1 MYRIVVSLLI
11 STAALTAQT
20 VTGSLRA
27 VVRDPGGAALAGA
40 VVTLTCESLA
50 VKFTETAGVD
60 GSVQFVRLLPAVDY
74 RVNVVAGAFA
84 PLERTGIAVLTG
96 QTTQLELTMALA
108 EQQTAIEVVAP
119 EFSVAMESAEVAQTV
134 DRQRLTSLPT
144 NGRNLIRFALLDPHV
159 RNTSGLGGDGF
170 AQNRLSIN
178 GNIFRDTQHR
188 LDGNTN
194 YDTLFNNAPLQRL
207 SLSAVQEFRV
217 LTNQFNAE
225 HGSTSAGLILTTTKS
240 GTDEFHGEALFFGR
254 PSGIQARPPLA
265 TRRIPNQLLQYGAS
279 LGGPLQRGATY
290 FFGNFERLAQDRAS
304 FISSPSRGM
313 FLGEL
318 RDTLALARIDHR
330 LSDNHWLAV
339 RLNGSRDSNT
349 NANDRVGGLTQPSN
363 ATTART
369 QSVGSQLTDTFTRGS
384 WVNEFRAGYTNAV
397 PSNSAP
403 PAPQVGSIRP
413 GYAVEGGSSFSFVRT
428 EVYQAANQ
436 VSWIRGAHSFK
447 FGGDFIRRK
456 VRDFSYDMF
465 GTYTFPGGA
474 PVPGQLP
481 LLYSQRFGV
490 ARLRYGQTQWAGFVQ
505 DSWRAHPQLTLHAGL
520 RYDYQSILD
529 DHNNFGPRAAFSWD
543 VMGRGKT
550 VVRGGFAL
558 YYDQPFFHGLTQRFL
573 LNGVTA
579 PFATISFAPGNPGF
593 PEFPFSYPPDSIP
606 PGAVLAPRNVVIR
619 GDRLLNPYAT
629 QFTLGIEQHLAG
641 GWTLS
646 LNGTRNLTVKQFIHY
661 DRNAPSPFPR
671 TQPGQSRTVAEA
683 DRTRPLYNPA
693 VGVSLYQGVAIRQLR
708 QTENGGSAV
717 YHGLDVALRR
727 AFRNRY
733 QIEARYLLNSAFN
746 NITDDH
752 LGANPNEWSDVGRG
766 ERGPS
771 DFAQRHRFVGHGL
784 VRLPWALQV
793 SGIVIAASGLP
804 VNALTGIDNNGD
816 GTVVDRP
823 AGFGRNAFWG
833 TPHRSLDLSLTKT
846 VALSENARIE
856 FRGDVF
862 NVTNYSNFYSFDRIY
877 GDGPAP
883 LPSFLRPLGGVA
895 NADPGRQFTFGLRV
909 YF

>member
-1 MYRIVVSLLI
+1 MYRIMFPLLMW
-11 STAALTAQT
+11 SAALAAQT
-20 VTGSLRA
+20 ITGSLRA

-40 VVTLTCESLA
+40 LVTLSSESLA
-50 VKFTETAGVD
+50 LKFTEVAGED
-60 GSVQFVRLLPAVDY
+60 GSVQFSRLVPALDY
-74 RVNVVAGAFA
+74 RVSVVAGAFA
-84 PLERTGIAVLTG
+84 PLEKTGIAVLTG
-96 QTTQLELTMALA
+96 QTAQLDLTLALA
-108 EQQTAIEVVAP
+108 EQRVAIEVVAGETAP
-119 EFSVAMESAEVAQTV
+119 AMESAELALTV
-134 DRQRLTSLPT
+134 DRQRLAWLPT
-144 NGRNLIRFALLDPHV
+144 NGRNLNRFALLDPRV

-194 YDTLFNNAPLQRL
+194 YDTLFNNTPLQRV

-254 PSGIQARPPLA
+254 PSGMQARPPLA
-265 TRRIPNQLLQYGAS
+265 TRHIPNQLLQYGAS
-279 LGGPLQRGATY
+279 LGGPVKRGATY

-304 FISSPSRGM
+304 FISSPAPGM

-318 RDTLALARIDHR
+318 RDTLALARIDQR
-330 LSDNHWLAV
+330 LSDNHWLSLRV
-339 RLNGSRDSNT
+339 NGSRDTNT
-349 NANDRVGGLTQPSN
+349 NVNDRVGGLVQPSN
-363 ATTART
+363 ATTGRT
-369 QSVGSQLTDTFTRGS
+369 QSVGSQVTDTITRGN
-384 WVNEFRAGYTNAV
+384 WVNEFRLGYTNAV

-403 PAPQVGSIRP
+403 PNPQVGLVRS
-413 GYAVEGGSSFSFVRT
+413 GYAIEGGSSFSFIRT

-436 VSWIRGAHSFK
+436 LSWIRGAHSLK
-447 FGGDFIRRK
+447 LGGDFIRRK

-474 PVPGQLP
+474 PVPGQQP

-505 DSWRAHPQLTLHAGL
+505 DSWRAHPRFTLHAGL
-520 RYDYQSILD
+520 RYDYQSLLD
-529 DHNNFGPRAAFSWD
+529 DYNNFGPRAAFSWD
-543 VMGRGKT
+543 VTGRGGT
-550 VVRGGFAL
+550 VVRGGFGL

-579 PFATISFAPGNPGF
+579 PFATITLAPGDAGF
-593 PEFPFSYPPDSIP
+593 PQFPFSYPPDSIP

-619 GDRLLNPYAT
+619 GERLLSPYTT
-629 QFTLGIEQHLAG
+629 QFTLGVEQRLGG

-646 LNGTRNLTVKQFIHY
+646 INGLRNLGVKQFIHY
-661 DRNAPSPFPR
+661 DRNAPTPFPR

-683 DRTRPLYNPA
+683 DRTRPLYDPA
-693 VGVSLYQGVAIRQLR
+693 LGVSLYQGVAIRQLR

-717 YHGLDVALRR
+717 YHGLDIGLRR
-727 AFRNRY
+727 GFRNRY
-733 QIEARYLLNSAFN
+733 QFEARYLLNSAFN

-784 VRLPWALQV
+784 VRLPWGLQA
-793 SGIVIAASGLP
+793 SGIVIAATGLP

-833 TPHRSLDLSLTKT
+833 TPHRSLDLSLLKT
-846 VALSENARIE
+846 VRVSESARIE

-862 NVTNYSNFYSFDRIY
+862 NVTNHSNFYNFNRNY
-877 GDGPAP
+877 GNGAAP
-883 LPSFLRPLGGVA
+883 LDTFLRPLGGIA
-895 NADPGRQFTFGLRV
+895 NADPGRQFTFGIRG

>member
-1 MYRIVVSLLI
+1 
-11 STAALTAQT
+11 
-20 VTGSLRA
+20 
-27 VVRDPGGAALAGA
+27 
-40 VVTLTCESLA
+40 
-50 VKFTETAGVD
+50 
-60 GSVQFVRLLPAVDY
+60 
-74 RVNVVAGAFA
+74 
-84 PLERTGIAVLTG
+84 
-96 QTTQLELTMALA
+96 
-108 EQQTAIEVVAP
+108 
-119 EFSVAMESAEVAQTV
+119 
-134 DRQRLTSLPT
+134 
-144 NGRNLIRFALLDPHV
+144 
-159 RNTSGLGGDGF
+159 LGGDGF

-178 GNIFRDTQHR
+178 GNIFRDTQYR

-194 YDTLFNNAPLQRL
+194 YDTLFNNTPLQRV

-254 PSGIQARPPLA
+254 PSGMQARPPLA
-265 TRRIPNQLLQYGAS
+265 TRHIPNQLLQYGAS
-279 LGGPLQRGATY
+279 LGGPVKRGATY

-304 FISSPSRGM
+304 FISSPAPGM

-318 RDTLALARIDHR
+318 RDTLALARIDQR
-330 LSDNHWLAV
+330 LSDNHWLSWRV
-339 RLNGSRDSNT
+339 NGSRDTNT
-349 NANDRVGGLTQPSN
+349 NVNDRVGGLVQPSN
-363 ATTART
+363 ATTGRT
-369 QSVGSQLTDTFTRGS
+369 QSVGSQLTDTITRGN
-384 WVNEFRAGYTNAV
+384 WVNEFRLGYTNAV

-403 PAPQVGSIRP
+403 PNPQVGLVRS
-413 GYAVEGGSSFSFVRT
+413 GYAIEGGSSFSFVRT

-436 VSWIRGAHSFK
+436 LSWIRGAHSLK

-456 VRDFSYDMF
+456 VRDFSYDRF

-474 PVPGQLP
+474 PVPGQQP

-505 DSWRAHPQLTLHAGL
+505 DSWRAHPRFTLHAGL

-529 DHNNFGPRAAFSWD
+529 DYNNFGPRAAFSWD
-543 VMGRGKT
+543 VTGRGGT
-550 VVRGGFAL
+550 VVRGGFGL

-573 LNGVTA
+573 LQGVTA
-579 PFATISFAPGNPGF
+579 PFATITFAPGDAGF
-593 PEFPFSYPPDSIP
+593 PQFPFSYPPDSIP

-619 GDRLLNPYAT
+619 GERLLSPYTT
-629 QFTLGIEQHLAG
+629 QFTLGIEQRLGG

-646 LNGTRNLTVKQFIHY
+646 IHGLRNLGVKQFIHY
-661 DRNAPSPFPR
+661 DRNAPTPFPR

-683 DRTRPLYNPA
+683 DRTRPLYDPA
-693 VGVSLYQGVAIRQLR
+693 LGVSMYQGVAIRQLR

-717 YHGLDVALRR
+717 YHGLDVGLKRG
-727 AFRNRY
+727 FRNRY
-733 QIEARYLLNSAFN
+733 QFEARYLLNSAFN

-784 VRLPWALQV
+784 VRLPWGLQA
-793 SGIVIAASGLP
+793 SGIVIAATGLP

-833 TPHRSLDLSLTKT
+833 TPHRSLDLSLLKT
-846 VALSENARIE
+846 VRVSESARIE

-862 NVTNYSNFYSFDRIY
+862 NVTNHSNFYNFNRNY
-877 GDGPAP
+877 GNGAAP
-883 LPSFLRPLGGVA
+883 LDTFLRPLGGVA
-895 NADPGRQFTFGLRV
+895 NADPGRQFTFGIRG